1 MSAVDSNTHT
11 SALVADLVERA
22 RVVKTAYGRDA
33 AIAFVRAMAPLLE
46 ALGAVTVPSNA
57 GPATQPGYADLFIAA
72 DHVRETATE
81 VRQEIMDNCAMF
93 ASPDEQCEYVMAM
106 NDAFSAAGDISGG
119 RGAV

>member
-1 MSAVDSNTHT
+1 MSAVDSSRHT

-22 RVVKTAYGRDA
+22 HVIKDAYGRDA

-46 ALGAVTVPSNA
+46 ALGAVAVPSNV

-72 DHVRETATE
+72 DCVLETAAE

-106 NDAFSAAGDISGG
+106 NDPFTAAEDILGK
-119 RGAV
+119 RGAA